1 MVALDLGPTRI
12 RLPALAHWS
21 SFDTRLPELAAMDI
35 HKDHRSSRA
44 HVATHVDTS
53 AFHEPDFVLV
63 QDFRPPPRIEL
74 ARERMLMCRLYLG
87 LIRSMTEDYGAA
99 FAAHNDSSTFRTI
112 GIYVFLRTVMCSPV
126 GAGKIANALK
136 LPRVTVVR
144 RLQEMLKLGYVER
157 VGNAYRVTD
166 KVNIPDLKNKLQR
179 RMDMIVETAR
189 KLSELNGSD
198 DPSAPRP
205 VSADTPTAPP

>member
-1 MVALDLGPTRI
+1 
-12 RLPALAHWS
+12 
-21 SFDTRLPELAAMDI
+21 MDI
-35 HKDHRSSRA
+35 YKDQSRA
-44 HVATHVDTS
+44 HGAKPVDAN
-53 AFHEPDFVLV
+53 AFHEPDFVLI

-99 FAAHNDSSTFRTI
+99 FASHNDSSTFRTI

-166 KVNIPDLKNKLQR
+166 KVNIPDLKTKLQR
-179 RMDMIVETAR
+179 RMDMIMETAR
-189 KLSELNGSD
+189 KLSELAGSA
-198 DPSAPRP
+198 DPSVRRP
-205 VSADTPTAPP
+205 VSADTPTALP